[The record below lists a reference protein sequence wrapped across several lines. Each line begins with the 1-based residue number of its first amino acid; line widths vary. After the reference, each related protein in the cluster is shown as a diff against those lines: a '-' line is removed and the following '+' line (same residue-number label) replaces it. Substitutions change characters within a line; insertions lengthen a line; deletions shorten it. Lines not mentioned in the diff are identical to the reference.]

1 MALDDVRIIRIHG
14 EASTKA
20 KKPQNRQYDYD
31 GAYNPNDLIHGSLL
45 CRSDRKRLKR
55 LKVPSRGIL
64 ASIARLTAGLCLL
77 GLDLWRVCAG
87 VTSPILQNHRRAHRG
102 GIALFRWNMTWEPNE
117 LEMLQQVYKTILREV

>member
-45 CRSDRKRLKR
+45 CQSDRKRLKR

-77 GLDLWRVCAG
+77 GLDYGEFARALRAQVCK
-87 VTSPILQNHRRAHRG
+87 T
-102 GIALFRWNMTWEPNE
+102 TDE
-117 LEMLQQVYKTILREV
+117 LTEG